1 MAENAST
8 TGTASK
14 QGGKGL
20 NIGIV
25 VAAVTT
31 VAAIALWV
39 VQLSGG
45 LVQTNMRNLDNW
57 GLYIMGFMWFV
68 GLSAGGLIVSSVP
81 RVLGMEGFGGI
92 SKIAIWTSIAATCC
106 AVGLIVVDLGNPA
119 RIWEL
124 FISSNLMSPLMWDV
138 LVITTYLILS
148 VVYLALTLR
157 NEAGKLSDGALR
169 VFSAVCLVVAVMVHT
184 VTAWIIGVQPSHE
197 LWHTALMGP
206 WFVCSALVSG
216 TALVLVVC
224 VALRKVGHLDMGKDN
239 LDKMAKW
246 LGAFCIVDL
255 YFFGCDLL
263 TSGWA
268 GAEGAEVVAM
278 LTSGALAP
286 FFWCQMICCALAA
299 AACLAPKLRSVPLM
313 TLAGVLAM
321 VAIFCKRFQLIA
333 GGFQIPNVNMA
344 GIVSEYTATG
354 ISGADATMSGIYSG
368 LLYAPAMMEVGL
380 FVGMIAMGVLIFL
393 LGVKFIDLKPNERS
407 H

>member
-8 TGTASK
+8 AGTAPK

-20 NIGIV
+20 NVGIV
-25 VAAVTT
+25 AAAVVT

-106 AVGLIVVDLGNPA
+106 AVGLIVVDLGNPL

-157 NEAGKLSDGALR
+157 NEVGKLSDGTLR
-169 VFSAVCLVVAVMVHT
+169 VFSVVCLVIAVMVHT

-197 LWHTALMGP
+197 LWNTALMGP

-224 VALRKVGHLDMGKDN
+224 VALRKVGYLDMDKAN

-268 GAEGAEVVAM
+268 GGEGAEVVAM
-278 LTSGALAP
+278 LISGVLAP
-286 FFWCQMICCALAA
+286 FFWSQTICCAIAA
-299 AACLAPKLRSVPLM
+299 AVCFVPKLRSVPLM
-313 TLAGVLAM
+313 TVAGVLGM

-333 GGFQIPNVNMA
+333 GGFQIPNVGMA
-344 GIVSEYTATG
+344 GIVTEYTATG
-354 ISGADATMSGIYSG
+354 VSGADTTMSAIYSG
-368 LLYAPAMMEVGL
+368 LVYAPAVMEVGL
-380 FVGMIAMGVLIFL
+380 FAGMIAMGVLIFL